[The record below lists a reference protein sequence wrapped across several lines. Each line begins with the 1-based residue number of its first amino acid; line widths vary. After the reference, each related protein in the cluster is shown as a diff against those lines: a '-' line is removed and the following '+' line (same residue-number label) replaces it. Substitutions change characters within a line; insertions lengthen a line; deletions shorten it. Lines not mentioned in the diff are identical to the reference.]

1 MNLLLYSKLSTI
13 VLKTEYDMIE
23 ALNFTKSK
31 VRQGLLALYFT
42 NVGQKYYLRE
52 LERLLG
58 YSAGNIRRELLR
70 LQKDHLFN
78 AQRTGNL
85 LFYSLNQGHPLFEE
99 LKSIVSK
106 TIGVEA
112 SLRAALSSIKNITA
126 AFIFGSFASKSE
138 KETSD
143 IDVIIIGKPDMPLL
157 NEKVREL
164 EQRLKR
170 AINLTVYPRREYQTK
185 KKTRRGF
192 ILDLLKK
199 PKIVLI
205 GSGDDL

>member
-1 MNLLLYSKLSTI
+1 MF
-13 VLKTEYDMIE
+13 E
-23 ALNFTKSK
+23 ALYFAKSK
-31 VRQGLLALYFT
+31 VRQDILRLYFSNT
-42 NVGQKYYLRE
+42 GGQYYLRE

-58 YSAGNIRRELLR
+58 YSAGNIRRELLK
-70 LQKDHLFN
+70 LQRDDLLKT
-78 AQRTGNL
+78 QKIGNL
-85 LFYSLNQGHPLFEE
+85 LYYSLNQNHPLFEE

-112 SLRAALSSIKNITA
+112 SLIAALSSLPNVKA

-143 IDVIIIGKPDMPLL
+143 IDVMIIGKPDVSLL

-170 AINLTVYPRREYQTK
+170 EINLSVYSWREYQAK
-185 KKTRRGF
+185 KRAKRGF
-192 ILDLLKK
+192 IIDLLKG
-199 PKIVLI
+199 PKIMLI
-205 GSGDDL
+205 GREDDL

>member
-1 MNLLLYSKLSTI
+1 MF
-13 VLKTEYDMIE
+13 E
-23 ALNFTKSK
+23 ALYFAKSK
-31 VRQGLLALYFT
+31 VRQDILRLYFSNT
-42 NVGQKYYLRE
+42 GGQYYLRE

-58 YSAGNIRRELLR
+58 YSAGNIRRELLK
-70 LQKDHLFN
+70 LQRDDLLKT
-78 AQRTGNL
+78 QKIGNL
-85 LFYSLNQGHPLFEE
+85 LYYSLNQNHPVFEE

-112 SLRAALSSIKNITA
+112 SLIAALSSLPNVKA

-143 IDVIIIGKPDMPLL
+143 IDVMIIGKPDVSLL

-170 AINLTVYPRREYQTK
+170 EINLSVYSWREYQAK
-185 KKTRRGF
+185 KRAKRGF
-192 ILDLLKK
+192 IIDLLKG
-199 PKIVLI
+199 PKIMLI
-205 GSGDDL
+205 GREDDL